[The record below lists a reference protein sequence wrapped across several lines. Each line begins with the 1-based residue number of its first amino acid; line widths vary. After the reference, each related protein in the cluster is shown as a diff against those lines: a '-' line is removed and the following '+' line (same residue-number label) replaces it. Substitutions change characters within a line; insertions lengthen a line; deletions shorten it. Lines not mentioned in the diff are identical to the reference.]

1 MIIERPRRCID
12 RKRLGV
18 QTPGCILMRAEDV
31 ILMRAEDLRAC
42 EKWLASASVG
52 SKTAPPN
59 GRRRHV
65 HPQKLRS
72 GETDCCKLVWDS
84 ALPLLRPER
93 HHRIHSARPTG
104 GETDAAGD
112 QQQGRRPGI
121 SWSRT
126 FTAYKK
132 S

>member
-1 MIIERPRRCID
+1 M
-12 RKRLGV
+12 RKE
-18 QTPGCILMRAEDV
+18 RAEDV
-31 ILMRAEDLRAC
+31 ILMRAERAEDLLAC

-112 QQQGRRPGI
+112 QQQGRRPRNQRLAAVLGVYNG
-121 SWSRT
+121 RLRPN
-126 FTAYKK
+126 
-132 S
+132 